1 MLMINEK
8 TSAAL
13 ASHAMAYEAVRAA
26 LIDAV
31 HPATTLFPVV
41 HGHGSNTDNRFTV
54 KSGATPDLA
63 GLKVGSYWPGN
74 AIDGLPCHHSII
86 FLFDQSRGVINATV
100 EASTLNA
107 YRTAAADAVATDV
120 LARDDASVL
129 AVFGTGHQARYDVE
143 AVARL
148 RPITEILVVGRSEA
162 ATQRLV
168 DTLRASALPARAGL
182 PEEAC
187 RAADI
192 IITATTARVPLFDA
206 AWVRPGTHIS
216 SMGSDAVGKQ
226 ELPVELLATG
236 RLFCDLP
243 VQSRRIGEFQHAD
256 DDKTVFAIGDVL
268 AGKISGREAASDITV
283 FDSSGLAIQD
293 LYIAQAVINAHRH
306 QGGGFAR
313 LVESKMPGSPPSSPD
328 YRDE

>member
-1 MLMINEK
+1 MRRWRNGHVLVDGEDISMLMINEK

-13 ASHAMAYEAVRAA
+13 ASHALAYEAVRAA

-31 HPATTLFPVV
+31 HPATALFPVV
-41 HGHGSNTDNRFTV
+41 HGHGSDANNRFTV
-54 KSGATPDLA
+54 KSGTTPDLA

-74 AIDGLPCHHSII
+74 AADGLPCHNSII
-86 FLFDQSRGVINATV
+86 FLFDQSRGIIHAAV
-100 EASTLNA
+100 EAGTLNA

-120 LARDDASVL
+120 LARDDAAVL

-143 AVARL
+143 AVTRL
-148 RPITEILVVGRSEA
+148 RPITEILVVGRSET

-168 DTLRASALPARAGL
+168 DTLRASALPARACQ
-182 PEEAC
+182 PEAAC

-192 IITATTARVPLFDA
+192 IITATTARAPLFDA

-236 RLFCDLP
+236 RLFCDFP
-243 VQSRRIGEFQHAD
+243 VQSRRIGEFQHAG
-256 DDKTVFAIGDVL
+256 DDKAVFAIGDVL
-268 AGKISGREAASDITV
+268 AGKINGRETASDITV

-293 LYIAQAVINAHRH
+293 LYIAKAVINAHHH
-306 QGGGFAR
+306 QDGGFA
-313 LVESKMPGSPPSSPD
+313 
-328 YRDE
+328 